1 MHDAHILMDDG
12 SKIESDLVLAS
23 DDIHSLF
30 RDYIHPR
37 VSEAKCP
44 KSLVIDSEI
53 STTYF
58 PLRPDSDAWLQRQ

>member
-37 VSEAKCP
+37 ASEAKYP
-44 KSLVIDSEI
+44 N
-53 STTYF
+53 
-58 PLRPDSDAWLQRQ
+58 P